1 VIERGKAARDVIGR
15 VERGRAGG
23 DEPDAFG
30 DLRQRRQQRE
40 RLEARS
46 PLAAL
51 ERIDRHVEHG
61 HVIGHEERIELRPLE
76 RLDTAFHMREVEV
89 HVRPAGIAPRAGMDA
104 RRAHERAEV
113 ELAGRRHQKFLSK
126 PI

>member
-1 VIERGKAARDVIGR
+1 YVIERGETARDVIGR

-23 DEPDAFG
+23 DEPDALSA
-30 DLRQRRQQRE
+30 LRQRRQQRE
-40 RLEARS
+40 RLEGGRRV
-46 PLAAL
+46 AAL
-51 ERIDRHVEHG
+51 ERIDRHVEYG

-89 HVRPAGIAPRAGMDA
+89 HVRPGAGIAPRAGMDA

-113 ELAGRRHQKFLSK
+113 
-126 PI
+126 